1 MWLPTVEFESP
12 DRQTAMRRD
21 LSLSITIMSYCRLI
35 ATIRAQDAMGANL
48 PELAAFRAPFG
59 RPPMSTYSYKTAFN
73 TARETAKIACRF
85 YDARHSFI
93 TWLAENPTISEE
105 TIRQLAGHV
114 SPRRLTRYA
123 HIRVQARRD
132 AIATLE
138 PCGLAQKAK
147 IERDSHKN
155 PHSRLI
161 LTIRSRTRKSRKI

>member
-21 LSLSITIMSYCRLI
+21 LSLSSTITSYCRLI
-35 ATIRAQDAMGANL
+35 AAIRHRTRWAPIFQSW
-48 PELAAFRAPFG
+48 PPSVPHLADR
-59 RPPMSTYSYKTAFN
+59 PMSTYSYKTAFN

-85 YDARHSFI
+85 YDSRHSFI
-93 TWLAENPTISEE
+93 TRLAENHTISEE

-114 SPRRLTRYA
+114 SPRMLARYV

-138 PCGLAQKAK
+138 PCGLAEKAK
-147 IERDSHKN
+147 IERDS
-155 PHSRLI
+155 PQ
-161 LTIRSRTRKSRKI
+161 KSPQSADFDEPVLN